1 MHRKQEVRRILLD
14 QIQNKGIE
22 IKYFLTCDYYYKQ
35 KDYNKVLLDNRY
47 LRKTIRKFYKDNIRM
62 IFFIE
67 KHTDPE
73 SNHLG
78 GYHRHVLL
86 EDVKPERW
94 LEPTGGMMA
103 LMMNLDIQTAFGM
116 KMKAGAPTEEM
127 QEKLLCKATRDLNRA
142 VPNGYLGS
150 DVRRV
155 TEARGGITGV
165 IKYLTKQLDQFHPAY
180 ELVDVSNS
188 DIDAHPLVG
197 LYEENQNLCG
207 VNTLVTV

>member
-1 MHRKQEVRRILLD
+1 
-14 QIQNKGIE
+14 
-22 IKYFLTCDYYYKQ
+22 
-35 KDYNKVLLDNRY
+35 
-47 LRKTIRKFYKDNIRM
+47 
-62 IFFIE
+62 
-67 KHTDPE
+67 
-73 SNHLG
+73 
-78 GYHRHVLL
+78 
-86 EDVKPERW
+86 
-94 LEPTGGMMA
+94 MA

-116 KMKAGAPTEEM
+116 KMKAGASTEEM